1 MVALHSL
8 EWLCVAGPSQSIGF
22 LVAES
27 QPMIFRF
34 CILVAGSGRSLWSW
48 FLGHSGVP
56 SDAPLVGLEIEL
68 GEEAD

>member
-1 MVALHSL
+1 MALHGL
-8 EWLCVAGPSQSIGF
+8 EWLCVAGRSQSIGF

-27 QPMIFRF
+27 QPVIFGI
-34 CILVAGSGRSLWSW
+34 CVLVAGSGRSVWSW

-68 GEEAD
+68 G